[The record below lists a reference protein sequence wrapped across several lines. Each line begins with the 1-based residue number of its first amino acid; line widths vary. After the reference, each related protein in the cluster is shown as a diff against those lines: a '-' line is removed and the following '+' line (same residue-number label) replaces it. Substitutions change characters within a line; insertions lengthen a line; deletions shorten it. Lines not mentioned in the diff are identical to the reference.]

1 VNGPPTPPLS
11 PRRVDFGEGPRPLL
25 ERLGL
30 GTGPPDARFG
40 WLIVIALLAVY
51 AVCFVA
57 FYPTVPTNEDE
68 AMYLRQ
74 TRLLLEGRSTIT
86 KTDPFTG
93 EESVEHPSTYVPGTA
108 MLMAP
113 FVDAWGDRAAFVA
126 PFLSLLAAVVFTG
139 LWLQADGRSPV
150 FAALLLGFPP
160 FLVLGRVCMS
170 DLPSA
175 AVVSLGLWLFWRGLD
190 RGAPWWLASGFAAG
204 ASTVF
209 RATNPLVFLPLFAGT
224 VLRRDW
230 RAGYL
235 VMGGLLGIGV
245 RLLAV
250 HYYFGEPFFE
260 RARYYYS
267 PESIMERV
275 PLYLLGLLVFV
286 PGGLAFALAYRGR
299 RRAEVLVTPLL
310 FVGVYLLQLWSTV
323 ETGLAK
329 RLVLALRYFI
339 PLLPLLCFAM
349 AESLPRLW
357 KTLRGRLSAPSQR
370 RAERERVGTSGDG
383 AVEPLAGDHPR
394 RDRPPRRGRGP
405 RHEPGRHTETPAT
418 ARQNLPAPVAKGR
431 FERGPPDPRR
441 ATR

>member
-1 VNGPPTPPLS
+1 
-11 PRRVDFGEGPRPLL
+11 
-25 ERLGL
+25 
-30 GTGPPDARFG
+30 
-40 WLIVIALLAVY
+40 
-51 AVCFVA
+51 
-57 FYPTVPTNEDE
+57 
-68 AMYLRQ
+68 
-74 TRLLLEGRSTIT
+74 
-86 KTDPFTG
+86 
-93 EESVEHPSTYVPGTA
+93 
-108 MLMAP
+108 
-113 FVDAWGDRAAFVA
+113 
-126 PFLSLLAAVVFTG
+126 
-139 LWLQADGRSPV
+139 
-150 FAALLLGFPP
+150 
-160 FLVLGRVCMS
+160 MS

-370 RAERERVGTSGDG
+370 RAESWATAVVALYLLGVGVASASVHPVMAQWSRSQGIIRDAIDRHVGDAVLVTNLAATRKHLRLLDRTFRPLWRKDVSNEDLQTLVERHGECFVVLLDRTDSVYWRRETASNQDYAEKLHPAAELLMDEQLTPTDRLRIWRLTSAAFGPERPAAGGDAEALG
-383 AVEPLAGDHPR
+383 AQ
-394 RDRPPRRGRGP
+394 
-405 RHEPGRHTETPAT
+405 PGTPARKT
-418 ARQNLPAPVAKGR
+418 VAS
-431 FERGPPDPRR
+431 PPSS
-441 ATR
+441 